1 MIRFADSDT
10 NEASVNG
17 TAYVTANETA
27 CGTSTLVVKPLS
39 VVSHNRNGGDI
50 WESQFGIKLKKIELK
65 TKVENVTKNH

>member
-50 WESQFGIKLKKIELK
+50 
-65 TKVENVTKNH
+65 